1 MLQSVVLEWLKKRM
15 RQYRKAAQ
23 AYQIE
28 RREYEES
35 MAALETILAARQAYV
50 PLPLLLSLSH
60 QLAEPIGRPC
70 VRC

>member
-1 MLQSVVLEWLKKRM
+1 VLQSVVLEWLKKRM

-50 PLPLLLSLSH
+50 PLPLLSLSH